1 MPHVFNYSEFRTR
14 TRKYNK
20 HKNIHQEFP
29 IIDPPTETN
38 NSVHGNNVDEI
49 SQLNDEA
56 FYKGQTFGLVNEL
69 LFGYNNDYNDINIS
83 SSDERDM
90 TTFEFPNMDS
100 MVQDLSAMHQELGM
114 GYNGNFQSLV
124 LDQAVNLNQVMIP
137 FLNWT

>member
-1 MPHVFNYSEFRTR
+1 M
-14 TRKYNK
+14 
-20 HKNIHQEFP
+20 
-29 IIDPPTETN
+29 
-38 NSVHGNNVDEI
+38 HGNNVDEI

-137 FLNWT
+137 FLNWI